1 MSGSSGQRS
10 ITKLFSDNESEAAV
24 NLCAKIIQTWIN
36 HKDSQQNLLNALKE
50 DYTMVR
56 LLATL
61 DDENIINSIKNKD
74 DTDLPTAVKKR
85 MMAVHSFINTL
96 QNEFGPISIGQPDYL
111 KASREQFDNFVMMYS
126 TDNPI
131 YYDGELAMRM

>member
-10 ITKLFSDNESEAAV
+10 ITKLFSDNESEAAAH
-24 NLCAKIIQTWIN
+24 LCAKIIQTWIN

-56 LLATL
+56 LLTTL

-74 DTDLPTAVKKR
+74 NSDLPPIVKR
-85 MMAVHSFINTL
+85 S
-96 QNEFGPISIGQPDYL
+96 E
-111 KASREQFDNFVMMYS
+111 
-126 TDNPI
+126 
-131 YYDGELAMRM
+131 